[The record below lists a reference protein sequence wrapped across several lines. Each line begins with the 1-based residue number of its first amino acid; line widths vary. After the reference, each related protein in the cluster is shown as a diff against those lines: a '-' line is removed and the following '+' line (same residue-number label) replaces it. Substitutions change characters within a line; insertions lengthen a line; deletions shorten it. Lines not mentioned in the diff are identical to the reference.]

1 MALQPARG
9 ASRRAQ
15 RRLNSATS
23 PRGCRDAAEGGV
35 ANPAQCDM
43 KHLEKVI
50 KSVKTVSGVLDV
62 ERVYR

>member
-1 MALQPARG
+1 MPQPARG

-15 RRLNSATS
+15 RRLNSAAGWK
-23 PRGCRDAAEGGV
+23 GCRDAAEGGV
-35 ANPAQCDM
+35 AEPAL

-50 KSVKTVSGVLDV
+50 KSVKAVSGVLDV